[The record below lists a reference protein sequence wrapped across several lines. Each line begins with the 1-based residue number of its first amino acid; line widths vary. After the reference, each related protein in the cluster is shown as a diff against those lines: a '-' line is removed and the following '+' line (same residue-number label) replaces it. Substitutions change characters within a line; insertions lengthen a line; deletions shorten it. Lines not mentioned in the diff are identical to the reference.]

1 MCSVFQ
7 PLLKYSQKVWDNRTG
22 GGRKL
27 LTIFPLDQEISK
39 AVSFAPHPPPPIY
52 LLPACLPLLSGNTH
66 HGPDLVDNKV
76 SKHTSCAAH
85 LMSRGVWRVRNPSQ
99 EERGE
104 SGTLVLEAAHCIT
117 MAFNSTAKGGVD
129 VVLLLPRG
137 FETLRASNFLPRS
150 SWGEIAGFELLTF
163 LDGD

>member
-1 MCSVFQ
+1 MLIITTYFPVKSVKFHCPRSEDYWFVQTANLNLDSEHKMCGVFQ

-85 LMSRGVWRVRNPSQ
+85 LMSGGVWRVRNKSQ
-99 EERGE
+99 EERVE
-104 SGTLVLEAAHCIT
+104 SGKLVLDCIPLYH
-117 MAFNSTAKGGVD
+117 N
-129 VVLLLPRG
+129 G
-137 FETLRASNFLPRS
+137 F
-150 SWGEIAGFELLTF
+150 
-163 LDGD
+163 